1 MEYTMKKLSPLLLV
15 LALSACNQQSE
26 KTADASPQPQP
37 TPVKEIPSKQIGGIE
52 LGQPANLQ
60 ECDKERAFGSIR
72 YKYEPTNT
80 PCWQAS
86 IFDQGGKLKLDLGE
100 MPQNTSIEVNFGRKA
115 IPDGIYFVGKVTT
128 IAGKI
133 EDVTLET
140 QGIDRQQEVYE
151 LLTAKWGQPSSTNV
165 EKLQNGFGARYD
177 SVEAFWALQGI
188 SIQYVG
194 MLNHEQGLIIF
205 RSDASNAQMRERD
218 KKLRGAESF

>member
-1 MEYTMKKLSPLLLV
+1 MDYTVKRLSPLFLLI
-15 LALSACNQQSE
+15 ALSACNQQSE
-26 KTADASPQPQP
+26 KTADASPQP
-37 TPVKEIPSKQIGGIE
+37 TPVKELPSKQIGGVE

-60 ECDKERAFGSIR
+60 ECEKERAFGSIR

-86 IFDQGGKLKLDLGE
+86 IFDQGGKLKLEPRE
-100 MPQNTSIEVNFGRKA
+100 MPQSTSVEVNFGRKA

-188 SIQYVG
+188 SIQYMRSEERRVG
-194 MLNHEQGLIIF
+194 KEC
-205 RSDASNAQMRERD
+205 RSRWSPYH
-218 KKLRGAESF
+218 

>member
-1 MEYTMKKLSPLLLV
+1 MKKISPLLLV

-26 KTADASPQPQP
+26 KTADATPQPQP
-37 TPVKEIPSKQIGGIE
+37 TSVKELPSKQIGGIE
-52 LGQPANLQ
+52 LGQAANLQ
-60 ECDKERAFGSIR
+60 ECEKERAYGSIR
-72 YKYEPTNT
+72 YKYELANT

-86 IFDQGGKLKLDLGE
+86 IFDQGGKLKLELGE
-100 MPQNTSIEVNFGRKA
+100 MPQNTSVEVNFGRKA

-128 IAGKI
+128 ISGKI

-140 QGIDRQQEVYE
+140 QGVDRQQEIYE

-165 EKLQNGFGARYD
+165 QKLQNGFGARYD
-177 SVEAFWALQGI
+177 SVEAFWALEGI
-188 SIQYVG
+188 SVQYIG
-194 MLNHEQGLIIF
+194 MLNHEQGMIIF